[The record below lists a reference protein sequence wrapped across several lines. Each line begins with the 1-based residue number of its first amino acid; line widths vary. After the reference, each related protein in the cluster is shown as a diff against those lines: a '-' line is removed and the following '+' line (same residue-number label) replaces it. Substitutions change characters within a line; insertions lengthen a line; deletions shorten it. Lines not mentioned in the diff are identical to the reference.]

1 VDELLRCTLAG
12 LIPLMMS
19 EKYSSFSEE
28 FYRSQKS
35 DFDKILIHKDYFL
48 IRDLPVDIAA
58 RILLPELAGILS
70 KQKSNGLWGGS
81 TKVTYDVLSALKHIG
96 VIEDPV
102 GTGKMQENLHDH
114 LIGKYDYHSLLIK
127 SEIYHRM
134 EERDIL
140 EINKII
146 KEMKGAQ
153 RENGSW
159 EETIVA
165 TVHHIE
171 KLLSLGV
178 LVDDDSIN
186 NGIAFLFEHLNVDM
200 AGQQGSGKTYGLQGH
215 FIFSTEDRSLEFN
228 AAERYEKALDPKLI
242 CYRHLG
248 IMQNSLCLK
257 LLVRVGLEH
266 DERVGSALDGI
277 YSIFECYHSLC
288 YFRIQKEFAGRQRKD
303 RTGSC

>member
-1 VDELLRCTLAG
+1 LRCKLAG

-35 DFDKILIHKDYFL
+35 DFDKILSHKDYFL
-48 IRDLPVDIAA
+48 IRDLPVDIAT
-58 RILLPELAGILS
+58 RILLPELEGILS

-96 VIEDPV
+96 VIEDLI
-102 GTGKMQENLHDH
+102 GTRKMQENMHDH

-127 SEIYHRM
+127 SEIYHRID
-134 EERDIL
+134 ERDIL

-146 KEMKGAQ
+146 KEIKGAQ

-159 EETIVA
+159 EDTIVA

-178 LVDDDSIN
+178 LVGDDSID
-186 NGIAFLFEHLNVDM
+186 NGISFLFDHLNVDM
-200 AGQQGSGKTYGLQGH
+200 EGQQGSGKTYGLQGH
-215 FIFSTEDRSLEFN
+215 FIFSTEDRDLEFN
-228 AAERYEKALDPKLI
+228 AAEKYEKALDPKLI

-248 IMQNSLCLK
+248 LMQNSLCLK
-257 LLVRVGLEH
+257 LLVRVGLER

-288 YFRIQKEFAGRQRKD
+288 YFRIQKEFGARQRKD
-303 RTGSC
+303 CSRSC